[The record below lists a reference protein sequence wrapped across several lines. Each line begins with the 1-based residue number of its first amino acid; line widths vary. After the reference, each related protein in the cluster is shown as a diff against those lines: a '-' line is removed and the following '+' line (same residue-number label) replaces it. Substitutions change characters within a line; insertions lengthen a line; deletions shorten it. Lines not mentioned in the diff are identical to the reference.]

1 MVVVVVVL
9 VSMLV
14 VVLVVGII
22 LLRMHWLLFPLTRSH
37 LECTGD
43 EESLLECS
51 GMFLHFAPDFTVK
64 AFLTPLRL
72 VTYKTGMSEM
82 MLTSSP
88 HRQREPQL

>member
-1 MVVVVVVL
+1 MVVVVVLL
-9 VSMLV
+9 VRMLV
-14 VVLVVGII
+14 LMFVVGSV
-22 LLRMHWLLFPLTRSH
+22 LLRMGWLLFPHTRSH

-72 VTYKTGMSEM
+72 VTTTTGKSEM
-82 MLTSSP
+82 MLTSPP
-88 HRQREPQL
+88 HRQRKPQL

>member
-51 GMFLHFAPDFTVK
+51 GMFLH
-64 AFLTPLRL
+64 L
-72 VTYKTGMSEM
+72 VFIQTLFPVFSFC
-82 MLTSSP
+82 
-88 HRQREPQL
+88 HVC